1 MLAIIDIY
9 LNKSPD
15 HAGNYRYILKHITD
29 IMLAIINIYLNK
41 LLDHAGNYRYILT
54 KNTHVLDTY
63 FSLINNHVRK
73 NVNLTKIN

>member
-1 MLAIIDIY
+1 
-9 LNKSPD
+9 
-15 HAGNYRYILKHITD
+15 
-29 IMLAIINIYLNK
+29 MLAIINIYLNK
-41 LLDHAGNYRYILT
+41 LSDHAGNYRYILT